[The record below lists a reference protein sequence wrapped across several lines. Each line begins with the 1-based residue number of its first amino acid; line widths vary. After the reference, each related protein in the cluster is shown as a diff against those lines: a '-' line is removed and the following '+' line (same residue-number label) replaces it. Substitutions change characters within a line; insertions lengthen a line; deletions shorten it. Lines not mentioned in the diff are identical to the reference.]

1 MAGGLGMILRQAD
14 WSLLRLSWQSLEQ
27 LLEQLLVEL
36 VAGTLGELFRYL
48 LRQLLSSYCP
58 LC

>member
-14 WSLLRLSWQSLEQ
+14 WSLLRLSGQ
-27 LLEQLLVEL
+27 LLDQLLLEL

-48 LRQLLSSYCP
+48 LGQLLE
-58 LC
+58 